1 MGTSL
6 SLDDKYTQKS
16 GLQLMTGIQAL
27 VRLPLM
33 QRQRDLAAGLN
44 TAGFISGYRGSPLG
58 SLDQAL
64 WRART
69 HLKDHHTHFQP
80 GVNEELAATSIWGTQ
95 QVNIFEGATYDGV
108 FGMWYGKGPGVDR
121 SGDVFRHANAAG
133 TSQFGGVLAVAGDDH
148 GARSSSL
155 PHQTEHIFK
164 AVMMPVLAPSGV
176 QEYLDYGI
184 HGWAMSRYSG
194 CWVAL
199 KAVADT
205 VESAAIVDID
215 PMRVKSVIPDF
226 EIPEGGLNIRW
237 PDPPLAQE
245 QRLLEHKLYAALA
258 YARANRIDHVVM
270 DSPQASIGIITAG
283 KSYLDV
289 CQALNMLGID
299 AEKAVEL
306 RLRVY
311 KVGMVWPLEA
321 EGVRHFAEGLDEI
334 VVVEEKRHL
343 IEYQLKEELYNWRED
358 VRPRIVGKFDDKGEW
373 SMPHTDWLLPAINDL
388 TPAHIARALAKRILR
403 LRPDNA
409 LQDKLLELE
418 AQLTTKSVLGTLMD
432 RAPHYCSGCPHNI
445 STKVPEGS
453 RALAGIGCHYM
464 AAWIYPQ
471 TQTFS
476 QMGGEGVAWIGQ
488 APFTTTQH
496 VFANLGDGTY
506 FHSGILAIR
515 AAVAANVRITY
526 KILYND
532 AVAMTGGQPVD
543 GTLTVPQITRQ
554 LAAEGIKRIAVVTD
568 EPKKYETVKDLA
580 DGVPVL
586 HRDQMEALQKE
597 LREYAGVSAIVYD
610 QTCAAEKRRRRKRG
624 KYPDP
629 ARRVVINEAV
639 CEGCGDCSSKS
650 NCMSVVTVDTE
661 FGQKR
666 SIDQSSCNKDF
677 SCLSGFCPS
686 FVTVE
691 GGALRKAKALSGSD
705 DNEWQLPTPVLAPL
719 DQPYSILVTGVG
731 GTGVVTIGAL
741 LGMAAF
747 IEGKGVLNLD
757 MAGMA
762 QKGGAVWSHIRI
774 AADQSQLHAP
784 RIAAGETSLLLGCDL
799 VVSANNETLE
809 KLRHGVTQA
818 LVNSEESITSA
829 FVRTFAM
836 QAESGDLQAHP
847 DPKFRTQAMSAQ
859 IAEAVGEQQATF
871 VDASRIATAL
881 MGDSI
886 ATNTFMLGFA
896 YQKGWLP
903 VAKESLVQA
912 IELNGT
918 AVDFNLKAFNW
929 GRRAAADLAQVQ
941 SLIDSNSAKAADQP
955 LSQTLEEIIQRR
967 TSALTDYQNAVLADK
982 YLTRVQQI
990 RDAEIS
996 LLGEPGKLTEA
1007 VARNYFKVLAIKD
1020 EYEVARL
1027 YTNGDFL
1034 KKIESSFEG
1043 DYKLK
1048 FHLAPPVL
1056 NSAKPGEEPRKR
1068 SYGPWMLRGFKLL
1081 AHLKFLRNTVIDPFG
1096 YTAERKVERQ
1106 WLATYEGVLDQ
1117 LVENL
1122 TEEKLAIAIEL
1133 ASLPDIVRGY
1143 GPVKERY
1150 LEQAK
1155 KQHAL
1160 LLNRW
1165 HGNLEPQF
1173 HDATAASAAGDRI
1186 RVTQL

>member
-1 MGTSL
+1 MGKSI
-6 SLDDKYTQKS
+6 SLDDKYTENS

-33 QRQRDLAAGLN
+33 QKQRDQANGLN

-58 SLDQAL
+58 GLDQAL
-64 WRART
+64 WRARKY
-69 HLKDHHTHFQP
+69 LEKGSTHFQP
-80 GVNEELAATSIWGTQ
+80 GVNEELAATALWGTQ

-215 PMRVKSVIPDF
+215 PFRVESVTPDF
-226 EIPEGGLNIRW
+226 DIPEGGLNIRW

-258 YARANRIDHVVM
+258 YAKANRIDRVVM
-270 DSPQASIGIITAG
+270 DSPKARIGIITAG

-299 AEKAVEL
+299 DAKAQEIG
-306 RLRVY
+306 LRVY

-321 EGVRHFAEGLDEI
+321 DGVRHFAEGLEEI
-334 VVVEEKRHL
+334 VVVEEKRHM
-343 IEYQLKEELYNWRED
+343 IEYQMKEELYNWRED

-373 SMPHTDWLLPAINDL
+373 TMPHTDWLLPAINDL
-388 TPAHIARALAKRILR
+388 TPAQIARALAKRILR
-403 LRPDNA
+403 LHADES
-409 LQDKLLELE
+409 LQMHLNDLE
-418 AQLTTKSVLGTLMD
+418 AQLTTKSVLTSLMD
-432 RAPHYCSGCPHNI
+432 RVPHYCSGCPHNI

-488 APFTTTQH
+488 APFTKTKH

-506 FHSGILAIR
+506 FHSGTLAIR
-515 AAVAANVRITY
+515 AAVAANVQITY

-543 GTLTVPQITRQ
+543 GTLTVPQISQQ
-554 LAAEGIKRIAVVTD
+554 LAAEGVKRIAVVTD
-568 EPKKYETVKDLA
+568 EPEKYKAIQGLA
-580 DGVPVL
+580 PGVPVL
-586 HRDQMEALQKE
+586 HRDKMEELQTQ
-597 LREYAGVSAIVYD
+597 LREYPGVSAIIYD

-624 KYPDP
+624 KFPDP
-629 ARRVVINEAV
+629 ARRVVINQAV

-686 FVTVE
+686 FVTIE
-691 GGALRKAKALSGSD
+691 GGSLRKAKALTDQAVD
-705 DNEWQLPTPVLAPL
+705 DWNLTTPNTVAL

-747 IEGKGVLNLD
+747 MENKGTLNLD

-784 RIAAGETSLLLGCDL
+784 RIAEGETSLLLGCDL
-799 VVSANNETLE
+799 VVSANNETLA
-809 KLRHGVTQA
+809 KLRHGHTHA
-818 LVNSEESITSA
+818 LVNSEESITSE

-847 DPKFRTQAMSAQ
+847 DPKFRTQGMSAQ
-859 IAEAVGEQQATF
+859 IAEAVGNDHAIF
-871 VDASRIATAL
+871 VDASKIATAL

-903 VAKESLVQA
+903 VGAEALIAA

-918 AVDFNLKAFNW
+918 AVEFNLKAFTW
-929 GRRAAADLAQVQ
+929 GRRTAVDPLRVQ
-941 SLIDSNSAKAADQP
+941 GMIDSQGKRPAEA
-955 LSQTLEEIIQRR
+955 LSQTTEEVIHKRVA
-967 TSALTDYQNAVLADK
+967 ALTEYQDANLAAR
-982 YLTRVQQI
+982 YRARVQQFQS
-990 RDAEIS
+990 AESAIS
-996 LLGEPGKLTEA
+996 GNTGALADA
-1007 VARNYFKVLAIKD
+1007 VARNYYKVLAIKD

-1027 YTNGDFL
+1027 YTNGDFI
-1034 KKIESSFEG
+1034 KKVQDSFEG

-1056 NSAKPGEEPRKR
+1056 NSAKPGKEPKKR
-1068 SYGPWMLRGFKLL
+1068 SYGPWMLTGFKLL
-1081 AHLKFLRNTVIDPFG
+1081 ARMKFLRNSVLDPFG
-1096 YTAERKVERQ
+1096 YTAERKLERQ
-1106 WLATYEGVLDQ
+1106 WLESYEQLLDQ
-1117 LVENL
+1117 ILESL
-1122 TEEKLAIAIEL
+1122 DSDKLPIAIQL

-1143 GPVKERY
+1143 GPVKERF
-1150 LEQAK
+1150 LAQAE
-1155 KQHAL
+1155 KQRENLLKQWRGEHQAL
-1160 LLNRW
+1160 FR
-1165 HGNLEPQF
+1165 
-1173 HDATAASAAGDRI
+1173 DATTQEPAERI
-1186 RVTQL
+1186 NVTQL

>member
-6 SLDDKYTQKS
+6 SLDDKYTQIS
-16 GLQLMTGIQAL
+16 GHQLMTGVQAL
-27 VRLPLM
+27 VRLPIM
-33 QRQRDLAAGLN
+33 QRQRDLADGLN

-58 SLDQAL
+58 TLDQHL
-64 WRART
+64 WRARQY
-69 HLKDHHTHFQP
+69 LKDNHTHFQP
-80 GVNEELAATSIWGTQ
+80 GVNEELAATAIWGTQ
-95 QVNIFEGATYDGV
+95 QVSIFEGATYDGV
-108 FGMWYGKGPGVDR
+108 YSMWYGKGPGVDR

-133 TSQFGGVLAVAGDDH
+133 TSKFGGVLAVAGDDH

-205 VESAAIVDID
+205 VESAAVVDID
-215 PMRVKSVIPDF
+215 PFRVQSIIPDF
-226 EIPEGGLNIRW
+226 QIPEGGLNIRW

-245 QRLLEHKLYAALA
+245 KRLLEHKLYAALA

-270 DSPQASIGIITAG
+270 DSSNARIGIITAG

-289 CQALNMLGID
+289 CQALEMLDIG
-299 AEKAVEL
+299 EEQVQQLGL
-306 RLRVY
+306 RIY

-321 EGVRHFAEGLDEI
+321 EGVRHFAEGLEEI
-334 VVVEEKRHL
+334 IVVEEKRHM
-343 IEYQLKEELYNWRED
+343 IEYQMKEELYNWRED

-373 SMPHTDWLLPAINDL
+373 SMPHTDWLLPAVNEL

-403 LRPDNA
+403 LQPSDR
-409 LQDKLLELE
+409 LQSRLQELE
-418 AQLTTKSVLGTLMD
+418 AQLATKDVVGALMD
-432 RAPHYCSGCPHNI
+432 RVPHYCSGCPHNI

-488 APFTTTQH
+488 APFTTTKH
-496 VFANLGDGTY
+496 IFANLGDGTY

-515 AAVAANVRITY
+515 AAVAANAQMTY

-543 GTLTVPQITRQ
+543 GVLTVPQITQQ
-554 LAAEGIKRIAVVTD
+554 LAAEGVKRIAVVTD
-568 EPKKYETVKDLA
+568 EPEKYDSIKSLA
-580 DGVPVL
+580 AGVPVL
-586 HRDQMEALQKE
+586 HRDEMEKLQKE
-597 LREYAGVSAIVYD
+597 LREFPGVSAIVYD

-629 ARRVVINEAV
+629 ARRVVINQAV

-691 GGALRKAKALSGSD
+691 GGALRKAKALGNTGAD
-705 DNEWQLPTPVLAPL
+705 EWYLPKPAMASL

-741 LGMAAF
+741 LGMAAY

-774 AADQSQLHAP
+774 ANDQSQLHAP
-784 RIAAGETSLLLGCDL
+784 RIAAGETHLLLGCDL
-799 VVSANNETLE
+799 VVSANSETIE
-809 KLRHGVTQA
+809 KLRHGVTHA
-818 LVNSEESITSA
+818 VVNSDESITSE

-836 QAESGDLQAHP
+836 QAESGDLAAHP
-847 DPKFRTQAMSAQ
+847 DPKFRSQAMSAQ
-859 IAEAVGEQQATF
+859 VAEAVGEGKATF
-871 VDASRIATAL
+871 LDASRIATVL

-903 VAKESLVQA
+903 VTQESLVKA

-918 AVDFNLKAFNW
+918 AVEFNLKAFDW
-929 GRRAAADLAQVQ
+929 GRRAAVDLPRLR
-941 SLIDSNSAKAADQP
+941 SLIDSNSVESKGQH
-955 LSQTLEEIIQRR
+955 LSQNLDELIQRR
-967 TSALTDYQNAVLADK
+967 IATLTEYQNAKLGDK
-982 YLTRVQQI
+982 YLARVAQF
-990 RDAEIS
+990 REAEIRIA
-996 LLGEPGKLTEA
+996 GEPGKLTEA
-1007 VARNYFKVLAIKD
+1007 VARNYFKVLATKD

-1027 YTNGDFL
+1027 FTNGDFM
-1034 KKIESSFEG
+1034 KKIESQFEG
-1043 DYKLK
+1043 NYKLN
-1048 FHLAPPVL
+1048 FHLAPPIM
-1056 NSAKPGEEPRKR
+1056 NSAKPGEEPKKR
-1068 SYGPWMLRGFKLL
+1068 SFGPWMMRSFKLL
-1081 AHLKFLRNTVIDPFG
+1081 ASLRFLRNTIVDPFG
-1096 YTAERKVERQ
+1096 YTAERKVERE
-1106 WLATYEGVLDQ
+1106 WLTTYEGVLDEV
-1117 LVENL
+1117 LDKL
-1122 TEEKLAIAIEL
+1122 TAEKMQVATEL

-1143 GPVKERY
+1143 GPVKDRF
-1150 LEQAK
+1150 LKQAQIQREQ
-1155 KQHAL
+1155 L
-1160 LLNRW
+1160 LSVMRN
-1165 HGNLEPQF
+1165 EQTASF
-1173 HDATAASAAGDRI
+1173 HDASAQESRI
-1186 RVTQL
+1186 PTTQL